1 MKSTIEKEL
10 VRAYLKCPKCKEPL
24 IEYHDREEIEGY
36 IIDKFKYFKCPKCGK
51 KYFGYQY
58 ETIDDKIKN
67 FKLLE
72 RKMNNYLREVNSM
85 NYLEKVIDK
94 SIKKYN
100 NSKISFEVNYDMK
113 LVEDILK
120 ILEDR
125 GYMWLNGTLPTKF
138 MPSPYAYSIELNLYP
153 HYDDNSISYS
163 DKKLNVKGLNC
174 VKYKELKETKK
185 KTIRKIEVEEDNI
198 SNILILEPYTV
209 VYFTDGDIFV
219 ACCDDENEF
228 NEEIGIAICK
238 TKKMIK
244 DEKERLEK
252 LKKEMK
258 FSERR
263 IKFGRDYLREVNE

>member
-1 MKSTIEKEL
+1 
-10 VRAYLKCPKCKEPL
+10 
-24 IEYHDREEIEGY
+24 
-36 IIDKFKYFKCPKCGK
+36 
-51 KYFGYQY
+51 
-58 ETIDDKIKN
+58 
-67 FKLLE
+67 
-72 RKMNNYLREVNSM
+72 M

-100 NSKISFEVNYDMK
+100 NNKISFKVNYDMK

-125 GYMWLNGTLPTKF
+125 GYTWVNGTLPTEYEL
-138 MPSPYAYSIELNLYP
+138 SYDVYSIELNLYP
-153 HYDDNSISYS
+153 QHDNSISYS
-163 DKKLNVKGLNC
+163 KKNLDLKGLNY
-174 VKYKELKETKK
+174 VEYNELKETKK
-185 KTIRKIEVEEDNI
+185 KTMRKIEVKENNV

-244 DEKERLEK
+244 DEKERIEK
-252 LKKEMK
+252 LKKEME
-258 FSERR
+258 FSEKR